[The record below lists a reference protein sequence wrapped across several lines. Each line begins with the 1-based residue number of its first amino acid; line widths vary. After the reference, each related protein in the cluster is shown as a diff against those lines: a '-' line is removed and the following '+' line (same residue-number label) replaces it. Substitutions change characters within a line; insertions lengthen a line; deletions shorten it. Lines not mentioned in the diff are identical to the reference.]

1 MLECLS
7 EYLLCVKKE
16 KVPDDKKL
24 FHPNFNIVFFLTQ
37 DDASQENNMQ
47 AEVTG
52 KLKQH
57 FNNTLPKQN
66 NTSAG
71 VSVIMVREINILIH
85 WQYILH
91 IFLTVLYEHVWCKNS
106 KPKTRTTSN
115 SSLYWCIMWIVSSLL
130 ESNQVYHS
138 DTQEIKMSFQTETLS
153 KCMLKWSLLTIW
165 NLSL

>member
-1 MLECLS
+1 
-7 EYLLCVKKE
+7 
-16 KVPDDKKL
+16 
-24 FHPNFNIVFFLTQ
+24 
-37 DDASQENNMQ
+37 MQ

-71 VSVIMVREINILIH
+71 VSVIMVREINVFIH
-85 WQYILH
+85 CYYTLH

-106 KPKTRTTSN
+106 KSKARIVSN
-115 SSLYWCIMWIVSSLL
+115 SSLYLCIVWIVSSLL

-138 DTQEIKMSFQTETLS
+138 VLAKL
-153 KCMLKWSLLTIW
+153 
-165 NLSL
+165 

>member
-24 FHPNFNIVFFLTQ
+24 FHPNFKTVFFLTQ

-85 WQYILH
+85 
-91 IFLTVLYEHVWCKNS
+91 
-106 KPKTRTTSN
+106 
-115 SSLYWCIMWIVSSLL
+115 
-130 ESNQVYHS
+130 
-138 DTQEIKMSFQTETLS
+138 
-153 KCMLKWSLLTIW
+153 
-165 NLSL
+165 